1 MNSFEKFLIDLLR
14 GKSYIII
21 ITIISTLIG
30 GAYSLRSSY
39 EQVYIA
45 ETDVRPLREYELS
58 VFDQFNNMGIY
69 GLNPELTKS
78 FKVDSDLLL
87 DLFIQNVRNRDS
99 MFQAALE
106 TKFFNE
112 NEFDSNREYKEYV
125 KNFVDSILI
134 QQYREPETKK
144 KYYTLI
150 GKTEDKS
157 KWVNFIK
164 VFHRIASEE
173 TKESVSERLLSLID
187 IIQKQRNFKL
197 DSIQNA
203 QKLIEIDIKK
213 YRNNKVKHLERQLS
227 IAKQIDL
234 DKNTSVSENSFLSP
248 ELSYLRGSIPLSQ
261 EIKFNKEGV
270 LPEFDS
276 GLTSLNSLKQS
287 VLKDN
292 INVVPQKLIDSL
304 HRSVKEDLIDNNNF
318 RYAHI
323 STDESKFY
331 FKSRRALVIMISSFI
346 GFIIGVFFV
355 LGKEFFLGLRRLAK
369 ENS

>member
-69 GLNPELTKS
+69 ELNPELTKS

-87 DLFIQNVRNRDS
+87 ELFIQNARKRDS

-173 TKESVSERLLSLID
+173 TKESVNERLLSLID

-197 DSIQNA
+197 DSIQTA
-203 QKLIEIDIKK
+203 QQLIEIDIKK
-213 YRNNKVKHLERQLS
+213 YINNKVKHLERQLS

-234 DKNTSVSENSFLSP
+234 DKNTSISNPLLSP
-248 ELSYLRGSIPLSQ
+248 EMIYLRGSIPLSQ

-331 FKSRRALVIMISSFI
+331 FKSRRALVIVISSII